1 MKTLKTE
8 NMNIREFAK
17 LDLLEKA
24 YLLKHV
30 AILIDSY
37 MDKSNLVKIYTLNGF
52 FVEATINP
60 WDETIVDIIP
70 FRRGFL
76 FDKNHLFNSIQP
88 NMYSYVQVA

>member
-1 MKTLKTE
+1 MNTLKTE
-8 NMNIREFAK
+8 NMNIREFTK

-37 MDKSNLVKIYTLNGF
+37 MDNGNLIKVYTLNGF

-60 WDETIVDIIP
+60 WNETIVDIIP
-70 FRRGFL
+70 FRRGFVI
-76 FDKNHLFNSIQP
+76 DKNFLFNTGQ
-88 NMYSYVQVA
+88 NMLSYVLVA